1 MAPPTEEQLM
11 LQSVLEY
18 EVAEKNPLRPGEK
31 RSDSYLQT
39 LSEQYRRLPIMQTEN
54 FHRFLK
60 LYKANQVVVFAS
72 DTGSDDST
80 QLTKRIMY
88 LELNKGLKVVC
99 TQPDQ
104 GAAKEL
110 GQRVSAELDV
120 TFGEQV
126 GVQYRKYN
134 KTSNRTRLKFVTEGM
149 LLQQIGDN
157 PTLAGYSCV
166 IIDFHER
173 TKNTDLLL
181 PRLRTPS
188 LSVPTSKSVPKVLNI
203 EKDVFSVMIQ
213 YINEAN
219 PDYCEMALDSVRH
232 IHKNKA
238 PGDILVFLA
247 SNPQVNRAV
256 AKLRGA
262 YPDMETFPLHRRL
275 SQAEK
280 AKALRSGEKRRC
292 VITTNIAESSITVDD
307 IVYVVDGGVE
317 MQSVY
322 NSRVRMHTIQAA
334 PISKESAD
342 QRAKCAGRT
351 QPGIC
356 YRLYTMATY
365 DNILPD
371 ASPPSMLKD
380 CFTTAIFALKSA
392 GIKSVGTFDFLDP
405 RREEVY
411 LRGLEDLRA
420 MNFIDENGTITPAGT
435 AAFTLPIDL
444 VWHNAFE
451 EAIELGCLSELIDIA
466 ALVSVKNPICLIPP
480 ETLHA
485 ADVLHEQFMD
495 PLSDHLSE
503 LNALYA
509 YLHRKR
515 NMSTEEL
522 AIWCHETFLN
532 SASLEEALEL
542 RQKLIQWCKE
552 KLGVSE
558 ISFLTPHDKD
568 YHVKIRKAIAKGFV
582 HHAGIKDV
590 TCHQRQYLTLENTP
604 VFLFPRSALGTDW
617 QWVVYHRI
625 ETFDYQYMDRCTV
638 VEQDWLLK
646 MPPLPEVDALKRL
659 CSTMELCS
667 GPLTSPISE
676 IFTNDCTKESPP
688 RCPKACLEAESPY
701 DRRLCEMSSYYLQ
714 DPKHL
719 VFLMLQIAKV
729 VDDHPK
735 PTGPHVTKE
744 RGFDVYSVTTVDLHN
759 IRDALETM
767 ELHYGEGSEAGE
779 FTIPTNLILE
789 KYLASSGIEND
800 VPHGIE
806 QLLDFIVRST
816 IACLFHLFIL
826 TAADTMRPGLYS
838 CEPCLRKAMDWYP
851 IETSLKQLPDIC
863 IDEEGFD
870 RENFFCNVCDEHSVD
885 VDFSKDYGGCDGGT
899 QRMGSLLE
907 RFIKHASDNLLITKK
922 AYDSDPKT
930 IQLREMASR
939 AIASHS
945 NRSDA
950 DSMKGHRAEH
960 KRAVATNTLPI
971 FDRHQQ
977 QSASHRPVHSS
988 HERPGPWDDQAH

>member
-1 MAPPTEEQLM
+1 MAPLTEEQLM

-18 EVAEKNPLRPGEK
+18 EVAEKNPLRPGEN

-173 TKNTDLLL
+173 TKNTDLLF
-181 PRLRTPS
+181 PRLRNTLALRS
-188 LSVPTSKSVPKVLNI
+188 DLKVVIMSATESETLASYFSVPKVLNI

-307 IVYVVDGGVE
+307 IVYVVDSGVE

-371 ASPPSMLKD
+371 VSPPSMLKD

-411 LRGLEDLRA
+411 LRGLGDLRA
-420 MNFIDENGTITPAGT
+420 MNLIDENGTITPAGT

-480 ETLHA
+480 ESLHA

-532 SASLEEALEL
+532 STSLEEALEL

-638 VEQDWLLK
+638 VEQDWLL
-646 MPPLPEVDALKRL
+646 
-659 CSTMELCS
+659 
-667 GPLTSPISE
+667 
-676 IFTNDCTKESPP
+676 
-688 RCPKACLEAESPY
+688 
-701 DRRLCEMSSYYLQ
+701 
-714 DPKHL
+714 
-719 VFLMLQIAKV
+719 
-729 VDDHPK
+729 
-735 PTGPHVTKE
+735 
-744 RGFDVYSVTTVDLHN
+744 
-759 IRDALETM
+759 
-767 ELHYGEGSEAGE
+767 
-779 FTIPTNLILE
+779 
-789 KYLASSGIEND
+789 END
-800 VPHGIE
+800 Y
-806 QLLDFIVRST
+806 F
-816 IACLFHLFIL
+816 
-826 TAADTMRPGLYS
+826 
-838 CEPCLRKAMDWYP
+838 YP
-851 IETSLKQLPDIC
+851 INLPKDDNGEVRVEILR
-863 IDEEGFD
+863 ILFD
-870 RENFFCNVCDEHSVD
+870 R
-885 VDFSKDYGGCDGGT
+885 
-899 QRMGSLLE
+899 
-907 RFIKHASDNLLITKK
+907 I
-922 AYDSDPKT
+922 
-930 IQLREMASR
+930 
-939 AIASHS
+939 
-945 NRSDA
+945 
-950 DSMKGHRAEH
+950 
-960 KRAVATNTLPI
+960 
-971 FDRHQQ
+971 DRPYQ
-977 QSASHRPVHSS
+977 P
-988 HERPGPWDDQAH
+988 